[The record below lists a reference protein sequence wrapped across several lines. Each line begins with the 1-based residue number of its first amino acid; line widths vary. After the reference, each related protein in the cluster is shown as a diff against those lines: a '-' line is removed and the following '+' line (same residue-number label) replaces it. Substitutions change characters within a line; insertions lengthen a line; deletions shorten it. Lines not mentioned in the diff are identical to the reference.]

1 VLNTTRGMEAEL
13 FVVDND
19 SDDGS
24 IAYLQPLF
32 PSVQFI
38 SNRQN
43 LGFAKAN
50 NQALAQCSGE
60 YVLFLNPDTLVPE
73 DCLALCL
80 AHIKSNPQAGALG
93 VRMLDARGRF
103 LPESKRS
110 FPSPIVA
117 FWKLIG
123 MAALFPRSGFFNRYA
138 LGNLNE
144 NQNHTVEVLAGAFM
158 LVKREL
164 LIKLNG
170 FDETYFLYGEDI
182 DLSYRIQ
189 KAGFAN
195 LYFAETAIIHF
206 KGESSAKHEL
216 TRVKYF
222 YQSMLVFVQ
231 KHYNT
236 GAGKLFSVFLQMAIG
251 LRATVSALHKM
262 IKPIVF
268 PATDVLLVWISLWIM
283 KSIWIS
289 QIRNGKDFGVGFVL
303 YALPLFSTGFV
314 LAAAVTGLYDRKYQ
328 TSKALASLAF
338 AVISIL
344 ALYSLLPENIRFSRG
359 VIFWGGILGAIFILL
374 LRKLKGTK
382 EEDSATQMVVV
393 ATENEY
399 EAIGQLLQKA
409 VLDQQLLG
417 RISPDENDTH
427 SLGELKQ
434 IPALLKNRTIGR
446 IIFCVGRLSLSEVI
460 KQVHELK
467 KYPVQFLFHFAGTGS
482 IVGSHT
488 LAPDFALVTPFADY
502 RISYAYQQ
510 RMKRLVDI
518 ILGLFLFI
526 SFPFHP
532 HPLKLVR
539 NIFTVLSGKQ
549 TWVGY
554 ASAAA
559 ILPPI
564 KIGVISSVPDMQ
576 GTNNEFDE
584 KADRLYAKN
593 YDWWQDVLLILQNYR
608 RLG

>member
-1 VLNTTRGMEAEL
+1 MLNAIKGIEVEL

-50 NQALAQCSGE
+50 NHALAKCSGE

-80 AHIKSNPQAGALG
+80 AHIKSNPRAGAMG
-93 VRMLDARGRF
+93 VRMLDGRGHF

-110 FPSPIVA
+110 FPTPLVA
-117 FWKLIG
+117 FWKMTGL
-123 MAALFPRSGFFNRYA
+123 AALFPHSRIFNQYA
-138 LGNLNE
+138 TGNLDE
-144 NQNHTVEVLAGAFM
+144 HQNHTVEVLAGAFM

-164 LIKLNG
+164 LIELNG
-170 FDETYFLYGEDI
+170 FDESYFLYGEDI

-189 KAGFAN
+189 KAGFTN
-195 LYFAETAIIHF
+195 LYFSGTAIIHF

-216 TRVKYF
+216 TRVKHF
-222 YQSMLVFVQ
+222 YQAMLVFVQ

-236 GAGKLFSVFLQMAIG
+236 GAGKLFAVFLQMAIG
-251 LRATVSALHKM
+251 LRATVSALDKT
-262 IKPIVF
+262 IKSIVL
-268 PATDVLLVWISLWIM
+268 PATDVLLVWLSLWMM
-283 KSIWIS
+283 KFIWIS
-289 QIRNGKDFGVGFVL
+289 QIRNGKEFGVAFVL
-303 YALPLFSTGFV
+303 YALPIFSFGFV
-314 LAAAVTGLYDRKYQ
+314 LAAAVTGLYDRKYR
-328 TSKALASLAF
+328 TSKTLASLAF

-344 ALYSLLPENIRFSRG
+344 AVYSLLPENIRFSRG
-359 VIFWGGILGAIFILL
+359 VIFWGGILGAVFILL
-374 LRKLKGTK
+374 FRKLKDTK
-382 EEDSATQMVVV
+382 EEDSETQMVVV

-399 EAIGQLLQKA
+399 AAIGQLLQKA
-409 VLDQQLLG
+409 VLDQQVLG
-417 RISPDENDTH
+417 RISPDEKNAH

-434 IPALLKNRTIGR
+434 VPALLKNRTIGR
-446 IIFCVGRLSLSEVI
+446 IIFCVGTLSLFEVI
-460 KQVHELK
+460 KQLQELK

-488 LAPDFALVTPFADY
+488 LAPDFALVTPFAAY
-502 RISYAYQQ
+502 RISQAYQQ

-518 ILGLFLFI
+518 VLGLCLLI

-532 HPLKLVR
+532 HPSKFIG
-539 NIFTVLSGKQ
+539 NIFNVLSGKQ

-554 ASAAA
+554 ATVATL
-559 ILPPI
+559 LPPI
-564 KIGVISSVPDMQ
+564 KKGVISAVPEMQ
-576 GTNNEFDE
+576 VTHNAFEE